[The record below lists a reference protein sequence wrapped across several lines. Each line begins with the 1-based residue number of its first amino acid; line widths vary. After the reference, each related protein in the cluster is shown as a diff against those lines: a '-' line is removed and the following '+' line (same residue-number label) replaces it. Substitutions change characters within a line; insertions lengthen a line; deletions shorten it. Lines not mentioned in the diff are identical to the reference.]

1 MPSTFTT
8 NTGIEK
14 PAQGEQSGSWGITVN
29 TNSDILDRALNGV
42 VSLSLAGTSSNLT
55 TSNGATSDGQNK
67 VLLCS
72 GTLAA
77 AHTITILPADAQK
90 VYYVKNDATKT
101 VSFTQGSGATTA
113 NIETGSFAII
123 YADGNN
129 NVVNLSTNT
138 QLGQLKQNGV
148 PVTSSAA
155 DLNVLDGADA
165 TTLEFADLALLDG
178 AVKNTVVAEKAVVYG
193 NGGEVK
199 ANTITLGNWTITES
213 GSELKFAYSGTNRF
227 KVTSGGATVAE
238 GDVTAF
244 GSA

>member
-14 PAQGEQSGSWGITVN
+14 PAAGEQSGSWGTTVN

-42 VSLSLAGTSSNLT
+42 ISLSLVGTSSNLT

-77 AHTITILPADAQK
+77 THTITILPADAQK

-101 VSFTQGSGATTA
+101 VTFSQGSGATTA
-113 NIETGSFAII
+113 NISTGSFAII

-129 NVVNLSTNT
+129 NVVNLSLSSE
-138 QLGQLKQNGV
+138 LGQLKQNGV
-148 PVTSSAA
+148 LVTSTAA
-155 DLNVLDGADA
+155 ELNVLDGVTA
-165 TTLEFADLALLDG
+165 TLEAADLNLLDG
-178 AVKNTVVAEKAVVYG
+178 AQANTIAASKAVVYG
-193 NGGEVK
+193 SGGEVK

-213 GSELKFAYSGTNRF
+213 GSELKFAYSGTN
-227 KVTSGGATVAE
+227 KYKITSGGATVAE

>member
-14 PAQGEQSGSWGITVN
+14 PAAGEQRGSWGTTVN
-29 TNSDILDRALNGV
+29 TKSDILDRALNGV
-42 VSLSLAGTSSNLT
+42 ISLSLVGTSSNLT

-77 AHTITILPADAQK
+77 THTITILPADAQK

-101 VSFTQGSGATTA
+101 VTFSQGSGATTA
-113 NIETGSFAII
+113 NISTGSFAII

-129 NVVNLSTNT
+129 NVVNLSLSSE
-138 QLGQLKQNGV
+138 LGQLKQNGV
-148 PVTSSAA
+148 LVTSTAA
-155 DLNVLDGADA
+155 ELNVLDGVTA
-165 TTLEFADLALLDG
+165 TLEAADLNLLDG
-178 AVKNTVVAEKAVVYG
+178 AQANTIAASKAVVYG
-193 NGGEVK
+193 SGGEVK

-213 GSELKFAYSGTNRF
+213 GSELKLAYSGTN
-227 KVTSGGATVAE
+227 KYKITSGGATVAE